1 MTRQESSPFE
11 VMVEHADKLYSMGQV
26 TQAIQEIAKQIS
38 DELSEKDPIV
48 LVCMMGG
55 LVPAGWLLPLLQF
68 PMKLDYLQITRY
80 RGTTEGGDLE
90 WIKKPALDMRE
101 QTVLIVD
108 DIFDEGVT
116 LAEIQRYCTQQ
127 GAQEIKT
134 AVLVEKNSKRKV
146 DNVVVDYVG
155 LHVPDR
161 YVFGFG
167 MDYQHYW
174 RNASGIYALKEQ

>member
-1 MTRQESSPFE
+1 MTRQQLSPSE
-11 VMVEHADKLYSMGQV
+11 VMSDNAEKLYSMAQV
-26 TQAIQEIAKQIS
+26 TQSIQEIAKQIS
-38 DELSEKDPIV
+38 NDLGDKNPLV

-68 PMKLDYLQITRY
+68 PMKLDYLQISRY

-90 WIKKPALDMRE
+90 WIKKPALEIRD
-101 QTVLIVD
+101 QSVLIVD

-116 LAEIQRYCTQQ
+116 IAEIHRYCMQQ
-127 GAQEIKT
+127 GAADIKT
-134 AVLVEKNSKRKV
+134 AVLVEKNSNRKV
-146 DNVVVDYVG
+146 VDVTVDYVG